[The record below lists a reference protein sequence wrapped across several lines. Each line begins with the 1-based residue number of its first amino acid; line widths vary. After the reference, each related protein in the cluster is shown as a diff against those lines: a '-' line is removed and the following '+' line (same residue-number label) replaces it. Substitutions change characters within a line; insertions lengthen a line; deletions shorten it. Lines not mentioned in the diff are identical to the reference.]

1 MGIFRVFL
9 WAVKTITPWLGVLL
23 TTHFK
28 SAQWKPFYFAPT
40 KELFVSYNLHKMSFC
55 INFETRFSP
64 VFVQIFFSLVLYRV
78 ISKLRQSELGL
89 LRLISRFRW
98 LGFCFFFIM
107 WHFIIGKKWKTC
119 IVMKETTLFSNVW
132 MICFKL

>member
-1 MGIFRVFL
+1 MASL
-9 WAVKTITPWLGVLL
+9 LL
-23 TTHFK
+23 TVLFIVSRETDNASLLVTF
-28 SAQWKPFYFAPT
+28 FAST
-40 KELFVSYNLHKMSFC
+40 KELFVSYTLHEESFC

-98 LGFCFFFIM
+98 LGFCFFHNVTFHNWQKM
-107 WHFIIGKKWKTC
+107 KNMYYNEGNNTFFKCMNDMFQII
-119 IVMKETTLFSNVW
+119 VA
-132 MICFKL
+132 